1 MSDAPKIKTDPLYRL
16 LREGK
21 VSAFNEEKA
30 RGKRCDLTN
39 CDFRGLDLRGLD
51 TSGLDL
57 SGCYFRQADLRGV
70 DLSKAKL
77 EGASIHSARALR
89 GFIFRAKSL
98 PTRSSCRSCTARACA
113 IAAADFTIRL
123 HSISATPPRAAAR
136 AAAAAGHDPRPPPSR
151 TRACAGCRRDSRS
164 CRRGD

>member
-1 MSDAPKIKTDPLYRL
+1 MSDAPKIKPDPLYRL

-21 VSAFNEEKA
+21 GSAFNEDKA

-70 DLSKAKL
+70 DFSKAKL
-77 EGASIHSARALR
+77 EGASIHSARIAGAYFPKEISGDEITL
-89 GFIFRAKSL
+89 SL
-98 PTRSSCRSCTARACA
+98 LLGSLMRYRC
-113 IAAADFTIRL
+113 
-123 HSISATPPRAAAR
+123 
-136 AAAAAGHDPRPPPSR
+136 AAAAPAASR
-151 TRACAGCRRDSRS
+151 GITSSINKACNGCN
-164 CRRGD
+164 GA